1 MTEDSKPQ
9 RVQKIL
15 AAAGIG
21 SRRACEELIAAGRV
35 AVDGQIVGL
44 GAKADPTMQIITLDG
59 ERVPTNPRLVHL
71 LLNKPQGVVTTVSD
85 PQGRPTVMDLVPS
98 NPRVYPIGRLDRDTE
113 GLLIL
118 TNDGELANRLAH
130 PRYEVDKTYVAQVR
144 GHPRRKALRQLV
156 EGVELEDGPA
166 RARSVRELG
175 SAQDRTLIEIVLAEG
190 RKREVRRMLAAVDIP
205 LERLARVKLGPLSLG
220 DIQPG
225 KFRPLT
231 TEEVR
236 RLYAA
241 VNLSGPQDGR
251 GRTLPG
257 ALGAGVSDP
266 SKPVRGGS
274 PGPLASIGHGCRGRP
289 QDPLWGSTGDHGCRP
304 HHSGTR

>member
-1 MTEDSKPQ
+1 MTSISEPQDQKLQ

-15 AAAGIG
+15 AAAGVA

-35 AVDGQIVGL
+35 AVDGQVIAL
-44 GAKADPTMQIITLDG
+44 GGKADAETQIITVDG
-59 ERVPTNPRLVHL
+59 ERVATNPNLVYL

-98 NPRVYPIGRLDRDTE
+98 TPRVYPVGRLDRETE

-130 PRYEVDKTYVAQVR
+130 PRYAVDKTYVAQIR
-144 GHPRRKALRQLV
+144 GTPKRRSLRQLV
-156 EGVELEDGPA
+156 EGVELEDGFA
-166 RARSVRELG
+166 KAQSVRELG
-175 SAQDRTLIEIVLAEG
+175 SSQDRTLLEIVLTEG

-205 LERLARVKLGPLSLG
+205 LERLARVKLGPLPLG
-220 DIQPG
+220 DIRPG

-231 TEEVR
+231 SAEVG

-241 VNLSGPQDGR
+241 VGLAGPESGDRDPAQPPVEIR
-251 GRTLPG
+251 LPE
-257 ALGAGVSDP
+257 
-266 SKPVRGGS
+266 PV
-274 PGPLASIGHGCRGRP
+274 GRP
-289 QDPLWGSTGDHGCRP
+289 NPLS
-304 HHSGTR
+304 S